1 LRSSREPSDK
11 GFLVAA
17 ADNLIALGARSLMW
31 MQFGLAFCVIEMMV
45 KSMPRYDVEH
55 FGFAPRCS
63 PRQWD
68 VMVVAAS

>member
-1 LRSSREPSDK
+1 
-11 GFLVAA
+11 
-17 ADNLIALGARSLMW
+17 MW